1 VTPFR
6 HHFTVDVEEF
16 FHSTALARRMAE
28 SEWDALPRRAPVV
41 IDWLLDLLDE
51 SGSRSTFFI
60 LGWLAEREPDLVK
73 RIAERGHE
81 IAGHSW
87 DHRRV
92 TAQTPAAFRTS
103 MRRTK
108 LFLEDLTGRPVV
120 GFRAPSF
127 SIRPGSEWALDILIE
142 EGYAYDSSLF
152 PIGIHP
158 GYGYPDGNADPYVIE
173 RPPGVIVEVPPLTL
187 AVLGRRLPAAGG
199 AYLRFFPSRLLRS
212 ALRQAEGR
220 GEPGTLYIHPWD
232 LDPDIERLSL
242 PPLLTLRL
250 HAGAHRAR
258 GRVVRLL
265 RDYAFGPI
273 AETVTT
279 RWPRT
284 T

>member
-108 LFLEDLTGRPVV
+108 LFLEDLTGRP
-120 GFRAPSF
+120 A
-127 SIRPGSEWALDILIE
+127 
-142 EGYAYDSSLF
+142 
-152 PIGIHP
+152 
-158 GYGYPDGNADPYVIE
+158 
-173 RPPGVIVEVPPLTL
+173 
-187 AVLGRRLPAAGG
+187 
-199 AYLRFFPSRLLRS
+199 SRS
-212 ALRQAEGR
+212 GR
-220 GEPGTLYIHPWD
+220 G
-232 LDPDIERLSL
+232 RS
-242 PPLLTLRL
+242 
-250 HAGAHRAR
+250 
-258 GRVVRLL
+258 GRS
-265 RDYAFGPI
+265 
-273 AETVTT
+273 TS
-279 RWPRT
+279 
-284 T
+284 